1 MAREKSKRFS
11 NVLQKINAFP
21 SRYSLFQLT
30 NHLFHDTV
38 TSVTGI
44 TVHRTQSK
52 DDLIRMNTALAIV
65 FLLLPAFPS
74 FTGAWNSN
82 KPIAPGIAQAPVST
96 HKYMSDTDLKKQAD
110 LLKNISDPIVRSRIV
125 RDIANSCNA
134 NLFTVLDKHLAQ
146 EKDPAVRADIISA
159 LANLPVRTE
168 QPEDLPILEINWK
181 SANTAEYERSRNSS
195 YLPERMAAERF
206 LAAKKTVPMKF
217 PAIPNEITKQQEH
230 FFKMR
235 KTAAPELMQTLLK
248 VIDSGEHILVRVEAI
263 RTLSHQKTLTNAAV
277 QKLQKIVC
285 QDYIR
290 VDRSKRR
297 FDHDSV
303 RAAAYMALVE
313 HAKEP
318 EAAKALKAIDPKL
331 DKLLAKGKNP
341 LLQEY
346 VRQIRLAAKG
356 EQVVPSPLPQKGT
369 DQTFRFIE

>member
-1 MAREKSKRFS
+1 
-11 NVLQKINAFP
+11 
-21 SRYSLFQLT
+21 
-30 NHLFHDTV
+30 
-38 TSVTGI
+38 
-44 TVHRTQSK
+44 
-52 DDLIRMNTALAIV
+52 MNTALAIV

-125 RDIANSCNA
+125 RDIANSYNA
-134 NLFTVLDKHLAQ
+134 NLFTVLDEHLAL
-146 EKDPAVRADIISA
+146 ENDPAVRADIISA

-181 SANTAEYERSRNSS
+181 SANTAEYARSRNSS

-206 LAAKKTVPMKF
+206 LADKKTVPMKF

-235 KTAAPELMQTLLK
+235 KTTAPELTQTLLK
-248 VIDSGEHILVRVEAI
+248 VIDSGEHILIRVEAI
-263 RTLSHQKTLTNAAV
+263 RTLSHQKTLTNVAV
-277 QKLQKIVC
+277 QKLQKIITE
-285 QDYIR
+285 DYVRIPLGR
-290 VDRSKRR
+290 GRYKRK

-318 EAAKALKAIDPKL
+318 EAEKALKAIDPEL

-356 EQVVPSPLPQKGT
+356 EKVIPSPLPQKGT